1 MHTRTLGTTL
11 FTLSLCTA
19 CTGAGPG
26 PDAGMPVAFKAIS
39 FNTGTSEGMGHDDPP
54 DDGYGEVQAGYSDL
68 YYGDG
73 LAWQA
78 VVDDVRAF
86 LDVEQ
91 PDIIGFQEMFFSD
104 DCANIPAEA
113 RTGFVCETWSAGDRT
128 VANVIL
134 GEGYRVACHQEKN
147 DKCVA
152 VKKDFASI
160 PGCDDDLCLSALD
173 GFRVDG
179 CGSGSRVGRTRL
191 TLDDASELTVVHV
204 HGSSGMTADDMDC
217 RRRQFEQIWVDF
229 GDGAPAA
236 DGDVNLIL
244 GDFNTDP
251 GRLAGADPSADE
263 ILKHVGTNKP
273 FDFLNDV
280 GEAVTGTYAGLFNID
295 HAISD
300 ALTGSCESA
309 GIDGRENVSAVRYF
323 DHKPLI
329 CALSM
334 P

>member
-1 MHTRTLGTTL
+1 MPVRPYS
-11 FTLSLCTA
+11 SLLLLLTFSTG
-19 CTGAGPG
+19 CTGPFADV
-26 PDAGMPVAFKAIS
+26 DAGAPIAFKAIS
-39 FNTGTSEGMGHDDPP
+39 FNTGTSEGMGHDEPP
-54 DDGYGEVQAGYSDL
+54 EDGYGETQAAFSDL

-78 VVDDVRAF
+78 VVDDTRAF
-86 LDVEQ
+86 LAEAQ
-91 PDIIGFQEMFFSD
+91 PDVIGFQEMFYSG
-104 DCANIPAEA
+104 DCAAIPAEA
-113 RTGFVCETWSAGDRT
+113 RTGFVCETWSEGDRS
-128 VANVIL
+128 VANVVL
-134 GEGYRVACHQEKN
+134 GENYRVACHKEKS
-147 DKCVA
+147 DKCIG
-152 VKKDFASI
+152 VKKSFASI
-160 PGCDDDLCLSALD
+160 PGCDDDLCLNALD

-179 CGSGSRVGRTRL
+179 CGGGSRVGRTRL
-191 TLDDASELTVVHV
+191 TLDDESVLTVVHV

-217 RRRQFEQIWVDF
+217 RRRQFAQIWDDF

-263 ILKHVGTNKP
+263 ILKYVGTNKP

-300 ALTGSCESA
+300 KLTGSCESA
-309 GIDGRENVSAVRYF
+309 GVDGRANVSTVRYF
-323 DHKPLI
+323 DHKPLT
-329 CALSM
+329 CALTM